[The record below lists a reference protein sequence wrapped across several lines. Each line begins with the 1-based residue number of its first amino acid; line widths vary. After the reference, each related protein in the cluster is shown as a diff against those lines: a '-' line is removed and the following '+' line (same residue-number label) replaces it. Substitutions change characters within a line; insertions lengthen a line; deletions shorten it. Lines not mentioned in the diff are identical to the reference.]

1 MLARRL
7 LSPLM
12 CRAVIGPARFFSQ
25 EHETPKGGLWTRSKA
40 VVVRELK
47 KVVRGCKLFSQNF
60 RVMLGRKAQVYRSG
74 ERLTLRERK
83 LMQKTKGDILKMI
96 PFSIIIIV
104 PFAELALPALLFL
117 FPNMIPSTFLDPV
130 KQQANLRKL
139 LVWRLTQ
146 AYRIHSH
153 VIDICKTLDQNRYG
167 PLLALVRDYPHSV
180 TFKQLNEYPEFFRN
194 HCLFGKM
201 DTKHLIAIC
210 QFLGMDPYT
219 GFKTLNRIFVRP
231 VTYLLQKAGF
241 QVKDYWSPQRFPLR
255 TIEWLMVR
263 WQLKRLLT
271 EIREEDRLLLEEPLD
286 GLEPDLL
293 LTLCVER
300 GIETSPDL
308 TNEKEMRSRL
318 GEWIISSTY
327 PTPRGLASD
336 EILMLVQIFNALTDT
351 IAIPNRELLHSPPA
365 PAASISATQVLDMLD
380 KNPPQSKK

>member
-1 MLARRL
+1 
-7 LSPLM
+7 
-12 CRAVIGPARFFSQ
+12 
-25 EHETPKGGLWTRSKA
+25 
-40 VVVRELK
+40 
-47 KVVRGCKLFSQNF
+47 
-60 RVMLGRKAQVYRSG
+60 
-74 ERLTLRERK
+74 
-83 LMQKTKGDILKMI
+83 
-96 PFSIIIIV
+96 
-104 PFAELALPALLFL
+104 
-117 FPNMIPSTFLDPV
+117 
-130 KQQANLRKL
+130 
-139 LVWRLTQ
+139 
-146 AYRIHSH
+146 
-153 VIDICKTLDQNRYG
+153 
-167 PLLALVRDYPHSV
+167 
-180 TFKQLNEYPEFFRN
+180 
-194 HCLFGKM
+194 
-201 DTKHLIAIC
+201 
-210 QFLGMDPYT
+210 
-219 GFKTLNRIFVRP
+219 VRP
-231 VTYLLQKAGF
+231 VTYLLQKGGF

-263 WQLKRLLT
+263 WQLRRLLA